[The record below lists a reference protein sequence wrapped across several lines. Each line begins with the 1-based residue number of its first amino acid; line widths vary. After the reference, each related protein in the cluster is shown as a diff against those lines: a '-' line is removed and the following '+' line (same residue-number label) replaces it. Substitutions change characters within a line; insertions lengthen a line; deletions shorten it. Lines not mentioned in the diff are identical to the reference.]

1 MYKVVYNALT
11 SLLLVILFAG
21 CSNSVTE
28 TTVYHNDD
36 IDVLA
41 AGDSLKNQTCDSVSM
56 GELLYVVDSA
66 EFYLCDGKS
75 WTSLKGETGKAGK
88 DGKDGEKG
96 DTGPKGD
103 DGTGIPGEKGAQG
116 PKGDDGVAGTSC
128 KIASDV
134 DGVVVIKCGDGENAD
149 SVKMYKSICGSTPF
163 DPEKASC
170 VNGETFSCGGKP
182 FNPLKEEC
190 VDGKTYSCNGKPIN
204 PTNKM
209 CDERDG
215 QMYGIVKVGDDVWMA
230 ENLNYDYNEGTAKS
244 YCYDDDLE
252 NCKKYGRLYM
262 WSAAMDSAA
271 KFSDACKGC
280 GYYESEEAHV
290 APGSDPIRGVCP
302 EGWHMPSV
310 EEWQDVVAATGLAD
324 KAAAAALKSKTDWLA
339 DGDEDG
345 NGTDEL
351 GMSILPAGE
360 FFVNRLGAKYQFLG
374 ERTYFW
380 TTLEF
385 VYEGSTTSAFDVWMS
400 HTDSEIRVG
409 RYRDYTHSKAEAISV
424 RCVKN
429 K

>member
-11 SLLLVILFAG
+11 CMLLVILFAG

-66 EFYLCDGKS
+66 EFYLCDGKN

-103 DGTGIPGEKGAQG
+103 DGAGIPGEKGAQG

-128 KIASDV
+128 KIASDK

-170 VNGETFSCGGKP
+170 VNGEVFSCGGKP

-190 VDGKTYSCNGKPIN
+190 VDGKAYSCNGKPFN
-204 PTNKM
+204 PTKEL

-215 QMYGIVKVGDDVWMA
+215 QIYNIVKLGSYMWMA

-244 YCYDDDLE
+244 YCYDDDPE

-280 GYYESEEAHV
+280 GYYANESDKIGASSKSV
-290 APGSDPIRGVCP
+290 RGVCP
-302 EGWHMPSV
+302 DGWFVPTNSDWFSWIESTGIDESLIGQVLKSTEGWV
-310 EEWQDVVAATGLAD
+310 
-324 KAAAAALKSKTDWLA
+324 
-339 DGDEDG
+339 EDG

-351 GMSILPAGE
+351 GMAMLSAGYRTSKGE
-360 FFVNRLGAKYQFLG
+360 YVSMGEETRLWSNADYSG
-374 ERTYFW
+374 
-380 TTLEF
+380 
-385 VYEGSTTSAFDVWMS
+385 TSALRTLLTGSSTKMEGKTRS
-400 HTDSEIRVG
+400 DSFG
-409 RYRDYTHSKAEAISV
+409 KEAALSV
-424 RCVKN
+424 RCFKAL
-429 K
+429 

>member
-1 MYKVVYNALT
+1 M
-11 SLLLVILFAG
+11 LLVILFAG

-103 DGTGIPGEKGAQG
+103 DGAGIPGEKGAQG

-128 KIASDV
+128 KIASDK

-163 DPEKASC
+163 DPEKAMC
-170 VNGETFSCGGKP
+170 LNGEVFSCGGKP
-182 FNPLKEEC
+182 
-190 VDGKTYSCNGKPIN
+190 YN
-204 PTNKM
+204 PTKKM
-209 CDERDG
+209 CDDRDG

-271 KFSDACKGC
+271 KFSDDCKGC
-280 GYYESEEAHV
+280 GNFASEAERIV
-290 APGSDPIRGVCP
+290 APSSAIRGVCP
-302 EGWHMPSV
+302 ENWHIALSD
-310 EEWQDVVAATGLAD
+310 EWNDIVSMSGMD
-324 KAAAAALKSKTDWLA
+324 KKSIGKDLKSTSGWDLL
-339 DGDEDG
+339 DSVGI
-345 NGTDEL
+345 NGTDAF
-351 GMSILPAGE
+351 GMNILPSGNFYYKKDSLVFASIGSRAE
-360 FFVNRLGAKYQFLG
+360 FWTNIDRTASNSFIVGLHSSDTELYLGAISDNM
-374 ERTYFW
+374 RTKDHGF
-380 TTLEF
+380 
-385 VYEGSTTSAFDVWMS
+385 S
-400 HTDSEIRVG
+400 I
-409 RYRDYTHSKAEAISV
+409 